1 MGLFGWGKH
10 KELEEVE
17 EVEPWGEVDM
27 SQGQVWGTDCAWC
40 LAERGL
46 DLGNGSHGICDYHS
60 AQFWQAYQDRRARQ

>member
-17 EVEPWGEVDM
+17 EVEPWEGVGM

-40 LAERGL
+40 LAEQGL
-46 DLGNGSHGICDYHS
+46 ELGNGSHGICDYHS